1 MRSYHPK
8 KTPASN
14 ALTDLIRAVL
24 RMSAHAQKV
33 GTILT
38 KDLNLSNAR
47 WQTLGELNAC
57 QEHLTVSQ
65 LARLMGLT
73 RQSVQRLINEM
84 AEDGL
89 VVFVDN
95 PEDQRARHVVLTDSG
110 RAVYQ
115 DALEREWQWTNAI
128 ADSFEQAELER
139 AAALVEA
146 VTRKMERDG

>member
-38 KDLNLSNAR
+38 RDLNLSNAR

-57 QEHLTVSQ
+57 QERLTVSQ

-89 VVFVDN
+89 VAFVEN
-95 PEDQRARHVVLTDSG
+95 PADQRARHVLLTDNG
-110 RAVYQ
+110 RATYQ

-128 ADSFEQAELER
+128 ADSFEQSELER